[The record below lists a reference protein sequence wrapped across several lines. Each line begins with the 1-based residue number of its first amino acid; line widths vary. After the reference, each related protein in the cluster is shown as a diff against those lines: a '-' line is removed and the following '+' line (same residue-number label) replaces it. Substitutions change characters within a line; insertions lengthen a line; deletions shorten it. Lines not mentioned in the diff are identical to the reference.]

1 MSARCKSR
9 LSGVSRSELERII
22 YESCLGE
29 INEYIVRRYLI
40 DRIPH
45 IEIAGEISERYGIQ
59 MDRSS
64 VSKRWEACRSKMEAI
79 R

>member
-1 MSARCKSR
+1 MSARC
-9 LSGVSRSELERII
+9 RSKLAGMTRSALEQVI

-40 DRIPH
+40 DKIPH
-45 IEIAGEISERYGIQ
+45 IEIAGEIEERYGVR

-64 VSKRWEACRSKMEAI
+64 VSKRWEACKRKMESI
-79 R
+79 